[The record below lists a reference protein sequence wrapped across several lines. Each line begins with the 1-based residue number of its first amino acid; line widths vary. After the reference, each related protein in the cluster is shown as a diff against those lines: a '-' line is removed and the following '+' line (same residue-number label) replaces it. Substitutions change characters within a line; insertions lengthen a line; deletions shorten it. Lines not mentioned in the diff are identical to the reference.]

1 MPKFYGQNKKRIDP
15 RYFLNETTDRDQEEA
30 VVGDLSGYTR
40 LQVEKIVDNDAV
52 GDLGSHPVDIAQNL
66 VANFEKANWSESRE
80 ENLQKVQQFIE
91 FGVIDANDVTA
102 DSIADAITNPGQ
114 SEKSAKEF
122 MKSQLKKQLQT
133 IEDKTYPGDFDGKQK
148 QADRDRVWEKLRS
161 RGVPHPHDPQE
172 GDIDSFGTPIN
183 Y

>member
-15 RYFLNETTDRDQEEA
+15 RYFLAETTDRDREGA
-30 VVGDLSGYTR
+30 VVGDIIGYTR
-40 LQVEKIVDNDAV
+40 DQVEKIVDNDAV

-80 ENLQKVQQFIE
+80 ENLKKVQQFIE

-122 MKSQLKKQLQT
+122 MISQLKKQLKT
-133 IEDKTYPGDFDGKQK
+133 IEGKTYPGDNDNSQK
-148 QADRDRVWEKLRS
+148 QSDLNRVWEKLRPL
-161 RGVPHPHDPQE
+161 GVPHPYDQQE
-172 GDIDSFGTPIN
+172 GDIDSFGNPIK